1 MEDIDSALSSFI
13 VSRVLIN
20 VALGVMMFLG
30 FLIIGLPYALL
41 LAVISIFLNFIPY
54 VGAVAASIPVVIIGL
69 LESPSMALWSL
80 VVVIAAQQ
88 IQDNWLSPIVFGKQL
103 DIHPLTVVI
112 LLLVGGDL
120 LGILGIILVIP
131 LYMCGKI
138 VIRKVYQLFLERR
151 VEDIME

>member
-54 VGAVAASIPVVIIGL
+54 VGAVKYFYTRGYYWISRITFDG
-69 LESPSMALWSL
+69 AL
-80 VVVIAAQQ
+80 VA
-88 IQDNWLSPIVFGKQL
+88 GR
-103 DIHPLTVVI
+103 
-112 LLLVGGDL
+112 GDCCTANS
-120 LGILGIILVIP
+120 G
-131 LYMCGKI
+131 
-138 VIRKVYQLFLERR
+138 
-151 VEDIME
+151 